1 MDSNTTQFTN
11 DEIAYRREMQKNYIQ
26 NKIKN
31 HLCIWCGNDLGE
43 SKLQTCDLCSEKS
56 RKRSKEKYYW
66 FKENRLCPK
75 CKDKVM
81 GTETFCPV
89 CLADI
94 AVKKANMSEEQKQ
107 HIAEIWRKNDKKRRT
122 KLEELGLCTKC
133 GKKKDDDRYKK
144 CLRCRLKDREV
155 HRIRNAQNKAYGMT
169 VQQMRKQNGL
179 CPFCGGERV
188 NGYEVCDTHLQIIR
202 SRKKRGTV

>member
-1 MDSNTTQFTN
+1 
-11 DEIAYRREMQKNYIQ
+11 
-26 NKIKN
+26 
-31 HLCIWCGNDLGE
+31 
-43 SKLQTCDLCSEKS
+43 
-56 RKRSKEKYYW
+56 
-66 FKENRLCPK
+66 
-75 CKDKVM
+75 M

-89 CLADI
+89 CLADL

-155 HRIRNAQNKAYGMT
+155 HRMRYTSNKVYGMS
-169 VQQMRKQNGL
+169 VQQIRKQNGL